1 MSEILLRATDVKQ
14 YFTIKKPRGGK
25 ATLKAV
31 DGVSLTME
39 KGETFGLVGES
50 GCGKSTLGKTFL
62 RLYPLTGGT
71 IEIDGVDITSLKG
84 KALKEFRSTTQMIFQ
99 DPSSCLNPR
108 RKIRDILLE
117 PYRIHHMEAGEDT
130 LRGLCDMVGL
140 SESYLSRYPHEM
152 SGGQKQRVGI
162 ARALA
167 LRPKLV
173 ICDEPVS
180 ALDVSIQAQ
189 VINLLE
195 DLQTEFDLTY
205 FFISHNLSVVR
216 HCCQRI
222 GVMYLG
228 RIVELAPSER
238 IYDKAMHPYTQAL
251 LSAIPT
257 VSVEQKTS
265 RTILTGDLPSPVNPP
280 PGCAFH
286 TRCPHANERCRQQT
300 PPLCEVEAGHF
311 VACHLYSG
319 EDSPK
324 IKQKTEESV

>member
-1 MSEILLRATDVKQ
+1 MSEILLRATDVRQ

-31 DGVSLTME
+31 DGVSLTIE

-62 RLYPLTGGT
+62 HLYPLTGGS
-71 IEIDGVDITSLKG
+71 IEIDGVDVASLKG
-84 KALKEFRSTTQMIFQ
+84 KQLKEFRRTTQMIFQ

-108 RKIRDILLE
+108 RKIKDILLE
-117 PYRIHHMEAGEDT
+117 PYRIHHMPADDATVRE
-130 LRGLCDMVGL
+130 LCDRVGL
-140 SESYLSRYPHEM
+140 SEAYLNRYPHEM

-173 ICDEPVS
+173 VCDEPVS

-195 DLQTEFDLTY
+195 DLQKEFDLTY
-205 FFISHNLSVVR
+205 FFISHNLSVVK

-228 RIVELAPSER
+228 RIVELAPSAR
-238 IYDKAMHPYTQAL
+238 IYDGALHPYTRAL
-251 LSAIPT
+251 ISAIPT
-257 VSVEQKTS
+257 VGIEREE
-265 RTILTGDLPSPVNPP
+265 RTILKGDLPSPVSPP
-280 PGCAFH
+280 SGCAFH
-286 TRCPHANERCRQQT
+286 TRCPHAMEICKTQIPT
-300 PPLCEVEAGHF
+300 LCEVEDGHC
-311 VACHLYSG
+311 VACHLYNG
-319 EDSPK
+319 ERSPEN
-324 IKQKTEESV
+324 QRKTEESV